1 MPLYRNT
8 IAFVLQ
14 HIREHGLQEGDRLP
28 TETELSASAGV
39 SIVTVRRALAEL
51 AAEGIIRR
59 EQGRGTFLARP
70 RVRAETTRLGSL
82 RNGLGLDARSSL
94 ETRILDVR
102 TRPAGREEAQERALT
117 PGATVW
123 ELNELAPSLR
133 AGEDDGIRKL
143 MELHRTIGKYC
154 DDYRHSRFEEG
165 SEHFFAYC
173 FEHVTGRTLMH
184 GELVSLG
191 VLVMSSLQ
199 GNRPELAREIVTRAG
214 VRHRPDELGYSM
226 EEVERTLL
234 ALRDFVRREKLW
246 HSVASDLVVGER
258 ELEIARKSVDF

>member
-28 TETELSASAGV
+28 TETELAASAGV

-94 ETRILDVR
+94 ETRVLGVA
-102 TRPAGREEAQERALT
+102 TRPASREEGQELSLPPGAKVWEITRLRLLDGRPMIYEVSVIPVILT
-117 PGATVW
+117 PDLDSHARGAPARSLYEILETEYGLREIREEQTLVCRRARAVEAPTLSLRRSDW
-123 ELNELAPSLR
+123 VVEIAGTSFTARGVPIDRFRLIFDARGFAFRMETPQAAAMQAVELA
-133 AGEDDGIRKL
+133 K
-143 MELHRTIGKYC
+143 
-154 DDYRHSRFEEG
+154 
-165 SEHFFAYC
+165 
-173 FEHVTGRTLMH
+173 
-184 GELVSLG
+184 
-191 VLVMSSLQ
+191 
-199 GNRPELAREIVTRAG
+199 
-214 VRHRPDELGYSM
+214 
-226 EEVERTLL
+226 
-234 ALRDFVRREKLW
+234 
-246 HSVASDLVVGER
+246 
-258 ELEIARKSVDF
+258 